1 VKTVLVTGILGFLGQ
16 NLSRAFIT
24 NGWQVYGIDDLS
36 VGCRGWLPNEVI
48 FIQQN
53 ICDPLPKLP
62 RVDLIIHLASR
73 KIPREGNSRQVL
85 YENTTGLMNIFY
97 YALLSEDYTRFIY
110 LSTSDVYGKNKTFSE
125 TSDSIIGQPDIQRWS
140 YAISK
145 MWGEQLLYSTPNNF
159 NFNIVRLFGAYGP
172 YHALSWTAGPQSVFI
187 SQALKKEPITIH
199 GDGFQERAFQFVDD
213 AVDGIIKV
221 AENGY
226 KREIFNIGNPYEPV
240 SINMLAS
247 KIWKMINPGLPAKL
261 THVLP
266 SKLKYEEIQARVPDI
281 SKAKRLLGFDPKI
294 GLDEGLA
301 KTIEWQKTVI

>member
-1 VKTVLVTGILGFLGQ
+1 MKTVLLTGIAGFLGL

-24 NGWQVYGIDDLS
+24 KGWQVYGVDNLS
-36 VGCRGWLPNEVI
+36 VGCGEWLPSMVEFN
-48 FIQQN
+48 QYN
-53 ICDPLPKLP
+53 ICFPIGYFIKF
-62 RVDLIIHLASR
+62 DLIIHLASR
-73 KIPREGNSRQVL
+73 KIPRYGSAQDVL
-85 YENTTGLMNIFY
+85 CENTTGLLNMVKFAMEANTKFV
-97 YALLSEDYTRFIY
+97 Y
-110 LSTSDVYGKNKTFSE
+110 LSTSDIYGKNKTFSE

-145 MWGEQLLYSTPNNF
+145 MWGEQLLYSTPSHF
-159 NFNIVRLFGAYGP
+159 NFNIVRLFGTYGP

-213 AVDGIIKV
+213 AVDGIMRV
-221 AENGY
+221 AESCY
-226 KREIFNIGNPYEPV
+226 EREIFNIGNPYEPI

-247 KIWKMINPGLPAKL
+247 KIWKMINPDLPAKL

-281 SKAKRLLGFDPKI
+281 SKAKRLLGFDPKVGLGI
-294 GLDEGLA
+294 GLV
-301 KTIEWQKTVI
+301 KTIEWQRTVM